1 MIIIKKGPPTSRSAP
16 FPSFPL
22 FSAEAVL
29 AYSAEWAYP
38 VLRYIFPCCS
48 RSNSIIRIAY
58 SRIINVTANITY
70 ILIHSISSSSVRF
83 QNLFALISINH
94 KAYILRSLS
103 APVLLINSTI
113 NRFLN
118 LYYILLFL
126 VVFTGTDSGGTHRNS
141 SCLLQGDHEADT
153 QFTGTVEREASAS
166 YQGESGGRMLP
177 NIVKRIV
184 FRRSARF
191 TILSNTCENTPILY
205 RW

>member
-1 MIIIKKGPPTSRSAP
+1 MIIMKNGHPTSRSAP

-29 AYSAEWAYP
+29 AYAAEWAYP

-48 RSNSIIRIAY
+48 WSNSIIRIAY

-103 APVLLINSTI
+103 APVSLINSTI

-118 LYYILLFL
+118 LYYIIISCCFHW
-126 VVFTGTDSGGTHRNS
+126 HRFRR
-141 SCLLQGDHEADT
+141 DT
-153 QFTGTVEREASAS
+153 QE
-166 YQGESGGRMLP
+166 QL
-177 NIVKRIV
+177 V
-184 FRRSARF
+184 FVTRGPRSRY
-191 TILSNTCENTPILY
+191 SVHWNC
-205 RW
+205 